1 MALALGLGAVAG
13 LAAPASAHATLES
26 TSPANGTAL
35 PRSPGD
41 VVLHFDEQVSV
52 SPTSIE
58 VFNASAKRVDSGD
71 TRHVPN
77 DSHSV
82 ETAIPASLPAGG
94 YVVTWR
100 VVSADSHPVNG
111 AFTFFIGAATGA
123 GAISSEASRLLAQSS
138 GSRTVGVTYGV
149 MRFLAFV
156 AVAVFLGGIVFVTLI
171 WPEGAAD
178 PRARRILWAGLI
190 GLTVTTAAAFA
201 LEGVYGAGLP
211 LSSMLKTNVL
221 QQVWDTRF
229 GKAYAARLVFLA
241 AGGVLLARVG
251 TSRPSPRIRY
261 VTAVATMGVATLAT
275 WGLAD
280 HASTGSLVW
289 LAVPFDVVHLGAASI
304 WLGGLVMI
312 IAVLLPGGGAGGDG
326 DRRGV
331 RDGLR
336 RYSQWA
342 LASVI
347 AIVATGVFAGWR
359 QIGVSWG
366 ALTTTP
372 YGKLVLYKAGGLV
385 VLVALASVS
394 RTSVHGDLAVPGTRQ
409 RGRSLDSVGA
419 GSGRAPRPVGADV
432 AVVPPTY
439 GPSRLRRAVAAEIV
453 VVLVVLALSA
463 LLVNARPAKQ
473 AYAAPFS
480 TEVKAGPTL
489 VNVVVDPAKAGP
501 LALHLYILTSAGLID
516 DVPEVNA
523 SMSNAAAGISG
534 LKVPIQPAGP
544 GHYVAYGF
552 DVPIAGTWTINVVVR
567 TDNID
572 DYFADPI
579 TVHIR

>member
-1 MALALGLGAVAG
+1 LGAVAG
-13 LAAPASAHATLES
+13 LATPASAHATLES
-26 TSPANGTAL
+26 TQPANGTAL
-35 PRSPGD
+35 PKSPGS
-41 VVLHFDEQVSV
+41 VILHFDQQVSV

-58 VFNASAKRVDSGD
+58 VFNSSAKRIDSGD

-111 AFTFFIGAATGA
+111 AFTFFIGAATGG
-123 GAISSEASRLLAQSS
+123 GAISSEASRLLSQSS
-138 GSRTVGVTYGV
+138 GSRTVGVVYGV

-156 AVAVFLGGIVFVTLI
+156 AVAVFLGGMVFVTLI
-171 WPEGAAD
+171 WPDGAGHK
-178 PRARRILWAGLI
+178 RARRILWAGLI
-190 GLTVTTAAAFA
+190 GLALTTAAAFA
-201 LEGVYGAGLP
+201 LQGVYGAGLGVSD
-211 LSSMLKTNVL
+211 LLKTNVL

-229 GKAYAARLVFLA
+229 GKAYAARLLFLA
-241 AGGVLLARVG
+241 AGGALLARVAAPRG
-251 TSRPSPRIRY
+251 PAARIRY
-261 VTAVATMGVATLAT
+261 LTAAAAVGVAVLAT
-275 WGLAD
+275 WGVAD

-304 WLGGLVMI
+304 WLGGLVMSL
-312 IAVLLPGGGAGGDG
+312 AVLLPANQGVPPGEPSP
-326 DRRGV
+326 RREALP
-331 RDGLR
+331 RF
-336 RYSQWA
+336 SQWA

-347 AIVATGVFAGWR
+347 AIVATGVFAAWR
-359 QIGVSWG
+359 QVGVSWG

-394 RTSVHGDLAVPGTRQ
+394 RTSVHGDLALPGTRP
-409 RGRSLDSVGA
+409 RSRSLATVGA
-419 GSGRAPRPVGADV
+419 GPSRAPRPVGADV
-432 AVVPPTY
+432 AVGAVGGRAS
-439 GPSRLRRAVAAEIV
+439 GPGRLRRAVAAEIV
-453 VVLVVLALSA
+453 VLLVVLALTA
-463 LLVNARPAKQ
+463 VLVSARPAKQ
-473 AYAAPFS
+473 AYGAPFS

-489 VNVVVDPAKAGP
+489 VSVVVDPAKAGP
-501 LALHLYILTSAGLID
+501 LAIHLYILTSAGIID
-516 DVPEVNA
+516 DVPEVDAN
-523 SMSNAAAGISG
+523 MSNTAAGISG
-534 LKVPIQPAGP
+534 LKIPLQVAGP

-552 DVPIAGTWTINVVVR
+552 DVPISGTWTINVTVR

-572 DYFADPI
+572 EYFADPI